1 MVNAGVEGF
10 VRATALEMKGGIRV
24 NVVSP
29 IWVKETLEA
38 MRRDSSTGMPAA
50 QVARAYVASVEGTM
64 SGAVLD
70 VSKVS

>member
-1 MVNAGVEGF
+1 MPEW
-10 VRATALEMKGGIRV
+10 RDSALEMKGGIRV

-50 QVARAYVASVEGTM
+50 QVARSHVASDGTM
-64 SGAVLD
+64 NGVVLN
-70 VSKVS
+70 VR